1 MSKYIWLIDAGHGG
15 VDAQGNYTTPA
26 KLNKRFKF
34 ADGFEVLEGVS
45 NRLIAKEL
53 WQRLMAEQ
61 IEFKLVYDEVQ
72 DWSLTQR
79 VNLANKL
86 QQKHKRCIYLSIH
99 SNAGKGTGFEVF
111 TSPGE
116 TISDK
121 LAEVLCNLLEQKFKG
136 RFPLRKDLADSD
148 KDKEAKFTVLSETAC
163 PSILVEYLFFD
174 NRKDA
179 EFLMS
184 ASGRKELVE
193 VTVEWIKQIE
203 KL

>member
-15 VDAQGNYTTPA
+15 VDAQGNYTTPSR
-26 KLNKRFKF
+26 LNKRFKF
-34 ADGFEVLEGVS
+34 SDGFEVLEGVS

-53 WQRLMAEQ
+53 WQRLMTEQ
-61 IEFKLVYDEVQ
+61 IEFKLVYDEVN
-72 DWSLTQR
+72 DWSLLQR

-86 QQKHKRCIYLSIH
+86 QQKHRRCIYLSIH

-111 TSPGE
+111 TSPGQ
-116 TISDK
+116 TASDK
-121 LAEVLCNLLEQKFKG
+121 FAEVLCKLLEQRFKG
-136 RFPLRKDLADSD
+136 RFPFRKDTADSD
-148 KDKEAKFTVLSETAC
+148 NDKEAKFTVLTETAC

-174 NRKDA
+174 SRKDA

-184 ASGRKELVE
+184 ANGRKELVD

-203 KL
+203 TL